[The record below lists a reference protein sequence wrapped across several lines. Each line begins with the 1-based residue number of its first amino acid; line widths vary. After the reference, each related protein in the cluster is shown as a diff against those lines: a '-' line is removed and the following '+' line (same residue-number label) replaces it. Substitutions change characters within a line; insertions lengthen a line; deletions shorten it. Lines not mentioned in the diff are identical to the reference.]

1 MIRIN
6 LLNEGRKPVVA
17 KKAKMPGLD
26 LGGFDLSSTLLMVL
40 ALLGLLAGLGHN
52 LLLGRKE
59 EALKIEVAEAQVEV
73 DRLAPIIKEV
83 EEFKA
88 KKAELQLKVDVI
100 GNLKENQ
107 RGPVEIMDKVSRALP
122 ELLWLNKM
130 QVVASD
136 VSLEGQ
142 AFNTN
147 AVANFIENLDKVP
160 EFQEP
165 VLQDTAQQD
174 QVYNFKVTF
183 GFSHTPPPEDE
194 SAAAV
199 VGG

>member
-6 LLNEGRKPVVA
+6 LLNEGRRPVVA
-17 KKAKMPGLD
+17 KKAKMSSFE
-26 LGGFDLSSTLLMVL
+26 LGGIDIASGVMLGLIILGLVL
-40 ALLGLLAGLGHN
+40 ALGHN
-52 LLLGRKE
+52 MLLSSKVKTR
-59 EALKIEVAEAQVEV
+59 EADVAVAQAEV

-83 EEFKA
+83 EEFRA
-88 KKAELQLKVDVI
+88 KRAELEQKVQVI
-100 GNLKENQ
+100 SNLKDNQ
-107 RGPVEIMDKVSRALP
+107 SGPVEIMDKISRALP
-122 ELLWLNKM
+122 ELLWLSKM
-130 QVVASD
+130 QVVSSN

-165 VLQDTAQQD
+165 ILQDTAQQND
-174 QVYNFKVTF
+174 VYSFKVTF
-183 GFSHTPPPEDE
+183 SFSHSPPAEE
-194 SAAAV
+194 TAETA

>member
-194 SAAAV
+194 AAAAAV
-199 VGG
+199 GG

>member
-26 LGGFDLSSTLLMVL
+26 LGGFDLPSTLLMVL
-40 ALLGLLAGLGHN
+40 ALLGLVAGLGHN

-59 EALKIEVAEAQVEV
+59 EALKIEVAEAQAEV

-100 GNLKENQ
+100 GNLKANQ

-130 QVVASD
+130 QVVAND
-136 VSLEGQ
+136 VSIEGQ

-165 VLQDTAQQD
+165 ILQDTAQQD

-183 GFSHTPPPEDE
+183 GFSHASPSEDE
-194 SAAAV
+194 AAAAAV
-199 VGG
+199 GG

>member
-17 KKAKMPGLD
+17 KKARMSGID
-26 LGGFDLSSTLLMVL
+26 LGGIDLPSSVLLAVVVL
-40 ALLGLLAGLGHN
+40 ALIVALGHN
-52 LLLGRKE
+52 FLLARKVKNRQ
-59 EALKIEVAEAQVEV
+59 AEVAAAQVEV

-83 EEFKA
+83 EEFRA
-88 KKAELQLKVDVI
+88 KRAELEQKVEVI
-100 GNLKENQ
+100 GNLKDNQ
-107 RGPVEIMDKVSRALP
+107 RGPVEIMDKISRALP
-122 ELLWLNKM
+122 ELLWLSKM

-165 VLQDTAQQD
+165 VLQDTAQSKQM
-174 QVYNFKVTF
+174 YSFKVTF
-183 GFSHTPPPEDE
+183 SFTHSPPEDG
-194 SAAAV
+194 SAATA